1 MKNWQTELQLPSGT
15 NLTAAFNFKSEMLL
29 SQVTERD
36 DNYRCKDLCNSRE
49 DPELLYKQFDKY
61 VVEDDTNQDQHK
73 VPEQLYSALKSRSRK
88 NNEAI
93 KQVACRKADHKRHQ
107 KSHDMRAHS
116 SNGGMND
123 LFFEDIIIGD
133 KINKNIQYGVP
144 SSTGC
149 ITECLLRHEPAEEGI
164 EKIKC
169 TIDQV
174 LHLRLRKIG
183 LFTYFCRH

>member
-73 VPEQLYSALKSRSRK
+73 VPEQLYSALKS
-88 NNEAI
+88 
-93 KQVACRKADHKRHQ
+93 
-107 KSHDMRAHS
+107 
-116 SNGGMND
+116 
-123 LFFEDIIIGD
+123 
-133 KINKNIQYGVP
+133 
-144 SSTGC
+144 
-149 ITECLLRHEPAEEGI
+149 
-164 EKIKC
+164 
-169 TIDQV
+169 
-174 LHLRLRKIG
+174 
-183 LFTYFCRH
+183 